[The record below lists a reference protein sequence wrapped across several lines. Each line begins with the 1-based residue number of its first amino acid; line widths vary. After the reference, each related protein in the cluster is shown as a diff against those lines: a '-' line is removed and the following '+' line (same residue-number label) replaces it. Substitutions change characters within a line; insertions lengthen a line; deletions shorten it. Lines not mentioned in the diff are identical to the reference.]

1 MKTYKK
7 HVLWE
12 VKTRYTDRKVIKSK
26 KLKVTRYKNPFK
38 EGKVRLSKKSELYTD
53 YFSDKNKAKEYLNS

>member
-7 HVLWE
+7 HTLWE
-12 VKTRYTDRKVIKSK
+12 VKTRYTDRTVIKSK

-38 EGKVRLSKKSELYTD
+38 EGKVRFSKKSELYTD
-53 YFSDKNKAKEYLNS
+53 YFSDKTKAKEYLNS

>member
-1 MKTYKK
+1 MKKYKK
-7 HVLWE
+7 YILWF
-12 VKTRYTDRKVIKSK
+12 VKTRYTGQKIIKSK

-38 EGKVRLSKKSELYTD
+38 EGKVRLSKNSELYTD